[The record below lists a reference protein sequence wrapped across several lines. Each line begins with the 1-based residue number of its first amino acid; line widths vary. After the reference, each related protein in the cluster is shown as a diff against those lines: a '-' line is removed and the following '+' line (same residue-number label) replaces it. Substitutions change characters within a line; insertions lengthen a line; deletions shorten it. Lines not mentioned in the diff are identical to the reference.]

1 MKGFTATRSLTAR
14 DGSTGKVGTLSP
26 QSGLN
31 ATEIINRLSYSHFEE
46 LTALAGM
53 NNRLFVSKYQLALP
67 KKKEIERFME
77 EQLVSETADVARSN
91 RSARAVV
98 ARRRMSQGSVTNRSR
113 TR

>member
-1 MKGFTATRSLTAR
+1 MKGFTATGSFTAR
-14 DGSTGKVGTLSP
+14 GGSTGKVGTLSP

-31 ATEIINRLSYSHFEE
+31 ATEIVSSFSYSHFEE

-77 EQLVSETADVARSN
+77 EQMMAEAAEVARSN
-91 RSARAVV
+91 RSSRAVV
-98 ARRRMSQGSVTNRSR
+98 VRRRMSQGPVKNRSR
-113 TR
+113 IR